1 MRIVGEDYPGS
12 VRWVASRATSRAG
25 SVADS
30 YINPERLMDD
40 IARLYASRDRV
51 ITSLTALD
59 CAAIAAGTP
68 IRSTSARERFMDLG
82 MRLRD
87 IEATA
92 RQAWQGEVAAAGGY
106 KPALRPILV
115 KAGECDARGLKNLLA
130 KDGKHIDAT
139 EYDELL
145 SILEGAIVKARE
157 AGIEDYAAS
166 LFTNLDANTLNR
178 LVRDAANI
186 KYLNADDKLLVQH
199 LGDIVAELRDL
210 FSVVVKAPDLQT
222 RFPQFWSHLETM
234 DPSVVLAL
242 LQTGRGWNP
251 EGPLLKGVN
260 PNLLTMIADRV
271 LTPEVR
277 AQNDP
282 NFATANYWR
291 KPMVLQL
298 LREDQ
303 LSGGRAL
310 SLFLSAPQYDAAGFA
325 TVSRHLDALT
335 ETSFID
341 FAGAFRLNTDRENA
355 IRADLLK
362 TYFTN
367 VFDEGSKADVLQA
380 ASLLELVIANTSKL
394 PDLSKPMRAA
404 LAVGFAGMMTH
415 PETQVDLMDCA
426 SDGSG
431 TGRNDIDASKISWL
445 HPRVDIDGDCM
456 GKFIQSIAE
465 EPKAVKTLAAAFG
478 PAIAISAR
486 VAQGLPS
493 GAHLPEGLGFI
504 YGSML
509 RKFDSDAEA
518 KRAFFDGL
526 GLGLTVLFA
535 TAGGLA
541 GGPSTS
547 MIAGALGSGILQN
560 ITSLVDMEPK
570 NNLDLPMTT
579 DGVRNFFKCAY
590 VLASYKWLKGETKKA
605 IEERLKEEP
614 LKGELPPR
622 LAIVDGMLQIANT
635 KKMSGSNQRRIASLI
650 ANGASA
656 EPKGIQGSDQK
667 AIDFFFDRASEATRR
682 ARENS

>member
-1 MRIVGEDYPGS
+1 
-12 VRWVASRATSRAG
+12 
-25 SVADS
+25 
-30 YINPERLMDD
+30 LMDD
-40 IARLYASRDRV
+40 LARLYASRDRV

-68 IRSTSARERFMDLG
+68 IRSTSARERFLDLG
-82 MRLRD
+82 VRLRD

-106 KPALRPILV
+106 KLALRPILV
-115 KAGECDARGLKNLLA
+115 KAGECDARGLKNLLT
-130 KDGKHIDAT
+130 KDGKHIDAE

-145 SILEGAIVKARE
+145 GILEGAIVKARE
-157 AGIEDYAAS
+157 AGIEEYAAS

-178 LVRDAANI
+178 LVGCAGGLQ
-186 KYLNADDKLLVQH
+186 YQNADNRLLVQR
-199 LGDIVAELRDL
+199 LGDVLAELRDL
-210 FSVVVKAPDLQT
+210 FAIVVTSPNLET
-222 RFPQFWSHLETM
+222 RFPQFWSRLDTM
-234 DPSVVLAL
+234 NPTTLLNL

-251 EGPLLKGVN
+251 DGPLLKGVDSH
-260 PNLLTMIADRV
+260 LLAKIADRV
-271 LTPEVR
+271 LAPDPHSHLP
-277 AQNDP
+277 NDP
-282 NFATANYWR
+282 GFSLEAFWR
-291 KPMVLQL
+291 KPVVLRL

-303 LSGGRAL
+303 LSGGKAF
-310 SLFLSAPQYDAAGFA
+310 SLFLSSSTFNDAGFA
-325 TVSRHLDALT
+325 TVTRHLEALT
-335 ETSFID
+335 STSHIESS
-341 FAGAFRLNTDRENA
+341 GAFALNSELDNRRTAE
-355 IRADLLK
+355 LLK
-362 TYFTN
+362 THFTN
-367 VFDEGSKADVLQA
+367 AFDSGSKADVLQA
-380 ASLLELVIANTSKL
+380 TSLLELVIANTSKL

-431 TGRNDIDASKISWL
+431 TGRNDTDASKISWL
-445 HPRVDIDGDCM
+445 HPRVDIDGDRM

-465 EPKAVKTLAAAFG
+465 EPRAVKTLAAAFG

-486 VAQGLPS
+486 IAQGLPS

-560 ITSLVDMEPK
+560 ITSLVDMDPK

-590 VLASYKWLKGETKKA
+590 VMASYKWLKGETKKA

-635 KKMSGSNQRRIASLI
+635 KKMSGSDQRRIASLI

-656 EPKGIQGSDQK
+656 EPKGIQGSDQES
-667 AIDFFFDRASEATRR
+667 IDFFFDRASESTRR

>member
-1 MRIVGEDYPGS
+1 MKIVGEDYPGS
-12 VRWVASRATSRAG
+12 IRVIASRAASRAG

-40 IARLYASRDRV
+40 LARLYASRDRV

-106 KPALRPILV
+106 KLALRPILV
-115 KAGECDARGLKNLLA
+115 KAGECDARGLKNLLT
-130 KDGKHIDAT
+130 KDGKHIDAE

-145 SILEGAIVKARE
+145 GILEGAIVKARE
-157 AGIEDYAAS
+157 AGIEEYAAS

-186 KYLNADDKLLVQH
+186 KYLQADNKLLVQH

-242 LQTGRGWNP
+242 LQTGLGWNP

-282 NFATANYWR
+282 NFATTNYWR
-291 KPMVLQL
+291 KSMVLQL

-310 SLFLSAPQYDAAGFA
+310 SLFLSAPRQNAAGFA

-335 ETSFID
+335 ETSLID
-341 FAGAFRLNTDRENA
+341 LTGAFRLNTDRENA

-362 TYFTN
+362 THFTN

-380 ASLLELVIANTSKL
+380 ASLLELVIANTEKL

-415 PETQVDLMDCA
+415 PETRDDLLRRA
-426 SDGSG
+426 KIGSG
-431 TGRNDIDASKISWL
+431 TGQNDFEDAKVSW
-445 HPRVDIDGDCM
+445 RVPGLDIDGTRL
-456 GKFIQSIAE
+456 GKFLECLAD
-465 EPKAVKTLAAAFG
+465 EPKAVKTIAAAFG
-478 PAIAISAR
+478 PSIAST
-486 VAQGLPS
+486 AQAAKQLPS
-493 GAHLPEGLGFI
+493 GANLPGGLGFI

-509 RKFDSDAEA
+509 RKFDADANA

-526 GLGLTVLFA
+526 GLGLTILFA
-535 TAGGLA
+535 SAGGLTLGLGTA
-541 GGPSTS
+541 VTV
-547 MIAGALGSGILQN
+547 GALGSGVLQN
-560 ITSLVDMEPK
+560 ITSLVDVEPK
-570 NNLDLPMTT
+570 NSLGLPMD
-579 DGVRNFFKCAY
+579 DGGIREFFTCAY
-590 VLASYKWLKGETKKA
+590 VMAGYKWLSKDTRTTIETLLRETTKDGGIGANPVIMEKMLL
-605 IEERLKEEP
+605 ITTPRQCLP
-614 LKGELPPR
+614 L
-622 LAIVDGMLQIANT
+622 I
-635 KKMSGSNQRRIASLI
+635 
-650 ANGASA
+650 
-656 EPKGIQGSDQK
+656 
-667 AIDFFFDRASEATRR
+667 
-682 ARENS
+682 